1 MMRLRLRLL
10 SLVPAFVVVALVVA
24 LVVARAAR
32 AETLKH
38 DGVERTYQVHV
49 PPSLSLSSSS
59 PSSSLLKQPAPLLV
73 VLHGRGGSAKQ
84 IREHAGFDAEADRL
98 GFVVAYPDGI
108 DHKWADARQVTL
120 AKEKQVGTDDVGFLL
135 GMIDALAASGVVDKE
150 RVYFAGHSNGGFMSL
165 TMACLHA
172 DRIRGVASVA
182 GGLPKVMPGGGGS
195 ECTPSR
201 AVTTMIIHATT
212 DPLVPFEG
220 GGIGRNG
227 ERGWIRSNDDTVA
240 VFAKAAACAPAV
252 KRAPVDA
259 NPKDGTTLVIED
271 RAQCA
276 VPVVRAILV
285 DGGHGWPGHPP
296 RMLRASDEIDAT
308 RAIAELFFASHLP

>member
-1 MMRLRLRLL
+1 MLMLMQLLRLLRLL
-10 SLVPAFVVVALVVA
+10 SVVVAVTLVCGV
-24 LVVARAAR
+24 AR
-32 AETLKH
+32 AETFKH
-38 DGVERTYQVHV
+38 DGVDRTYQVHV
-49 PPSLSLSSSS
+49 PS
-59 PSSSLLKQPAPLLV
+59 KVTKPAPLLM
-73 VLHGRGGSAKQ
+73 VLHGRGGAGKQ
-84 IREHAGFDAEADRL
+84 IRAHASFDAEADRL

-120 AKEKQVGTDDVGFLL
+120 AKEKQAGTDDVGFLL
-135 GMIDALAASGVVDKE
+135 GVVDALVAQGIVDKE

-165 TMACLHA
+165 TLACLHA

-182 GGLPKVMPGGGGS
+182 GGLPKVMPGVGGS
-195 ECTPSR
+195 ECKPSR
-201 AVTTMIIHATT
+201 PVTTMIIHATK

-220 GGIGRNG
+220 GGVGRNG
-227 ERGWIRSNDDTVA
+227 ERGWIRSNDDTVD
-240 VFAKAAACAPAV
+240 VFGKAASCAPAV

-259 NPKDGTTLVIED
+259 KPKDGTTLVIED

-296 RMLRASDEIDAT
+296 RMLRSSDEMDAT
-308 RAIAELFFASHLP
+308 RAIADLFFASKAP